1 MNTKLKE
8 VLGSFEFPNKIE
20 LELSELFE
28 TILYENEKLK
38 FDKLIEKAI
47 EPLRKNLRE
56 ECLQSFRLLVESEIT
71 LDTSPALAKSK
82 AKKLFNENNFLKNK
96 NNTRII

>member
-8 VLGSFEFPNKIE
+8 VIGSFEFPNKIE

-28 TILYENEKLK
+28 SIICENKKLK
-38 FDKLIEKAI
+38 FNKLIDKAI
-47 EPLRKNLRE
+47 EPLRIFLRE

-82 AKKLFNENNFLKNK
+82 AKKLFNENNFLKN
-96 NNTRII
+96 NINTRII